1 MALNHYAKA
10 KKLGEKAYR
19 EAVSEGSYPYLPAL
33 DYILQGKT
41 MLKEVTVGELEIPV
55 NMIVG
60 TYTKGRQEAF
70 ARNFMPLLPAA
81 SEFGA
86 KWITV
91 FDYQLNEGLHD
102 SIKVYEYIGKFY
114 VAEGNKRVSVMRYLD
129 QPKISASVT
138 RIMPRESDTEEYL
151 LYKEFLKFFRCLGI
165 YDFNFR
171 RQGSYERL
179 AELVGMDLE
188 TPWPEQKVRFL
199 KSTFYLFTN
208 IYHSSG
214 GGSLSLTDSEA
225 FLLYLSFYPAES
237 LMTESQKEIRQRIER
252 IWKEFKI
259 KAGGDRIVFSE
270 NPNPG
275 SSRRSL
281 LSSIL
286 RTNKT
291 FSKSKPLQILF
302 MYDGTPLTSRWNNA
316 HEEGRLL
323 MEKDMRGYVKTTAE
337 VSCGEGESFDALVR
351 SAAEQGVN
359 LIVTTSPSQMEDS
372 LRAAAA
378 WPSLKFINCSVH
390 LHHDLVRTYYG
401 RLYESKFLLGVLAA
415 SLSKDHRI
423 GYVAAYPICGAL
435 ADINAFA
442 IGASMVDP
450 EVKIHLAWS
459 CIKDKNWRDSLYGNG
474 LSIISGPDLV
484 KPSRLD
490 SEYGLFIHHDDG
502 SIQNIASPR
511 WNWNWYYDLIA
522 LTMLN
527 GAWDSETSAI
537 GDQALNYWWG
547 MSSGVVDVELTD
559 KVPYSAVNLHSLLKK
574 GIISGTFTPF
584 DGELRSQTG
593 IVKTAN
599 DPALSASDIVN
610 INWLNENVIG
620 SIPDM
625 EDLTDTAKKVFR
637 ANSFHTP
644 GKAEL

>member
-1 MALNHYAKA
+1 MALEHYNKA

-33 DYILQGKT
+33 DYILQGRT
-41 MLKEVTVGELEIPV
+41 MLKEETVGNLEIPIS
-55 NMIVG
+55 MIVG
-60 TYTKGRQEAF
+60 TYTRGRQEAF
-70 ARNFMPLLPAA
+70 ARNFMPLLPIA

-86 KWITV
+86 KWIAVLT
-91 FDYQLNEGLHD
+91 YQLTEGLHD
-102 SIKVYEYIGKFY
+102 AIKVYEYMGKFY
-114 VAEGNKRVSVMRYLD
+114 VAEGNKRVSVLRYLD
-129 QPKISASVT
+129 QPKIFASVT
-138 RIMPRESDTEEYL
+138 RVMPQESDTDEYR
-151 LYKEFLKFFRCLGI
+151 LYKEFLRFFRCVGI
-165 YDFNFR
+165 YDFSFSR
-171 RQGSYERL
+171 LGSYERL

-188 TPWPEQKVRFL
+188 SPWPDQKVRFL

-208 IYHSSG
+208 IYHNSG
-214 GGSLSLTDSEA
+214 GSSLSLSDSDA

-237 LMTESQKEIRQRIER
+237 LMTESDKEIRQRIER

-275 SSRRSL
+275 TSRKTL

-286 RTNKT
+286 RSSKT
-291 FSKSKPLQILF
+291 FSKSKPLQIVF

-323 MEKDMRGYVKTTAE
+323 MEKDMRGYVKTTSKAC
-337 VSCGEGESFDALVR
+337 CGEGENFDAAVR
-351 SAAEQGVN
+351 SAAEEGAN
-359 LIVTTSPSQMEDS
+359 LIVTTSPAQMEDS

-435 ADINAFA
+435 ADLNAFA

-450 EVKIHLAWS
+450 EAKIHLAWS
-459 CIKDKNWRDSLYGNG
+459 CIKDIDWRDELYGKG
-474 LSIISGPDLV
+474 LTIISGPDLI
-484 KPSRLD
+484 KPSKLD
-490 SEYGLFIHHDDG
+490 PEYGLYFHRKDG
-502 SIQNIASPR
+502 SIKNIASPR

-527 GAWDSETSAI
+527 GAWDDETSAI

-547 MSSGVVDVELTD
+547 MSSGVVDVELTEN
-559 KVPYSAVNLHSLLKK
+559 VPYSAVNLHAVLKK

-584 DGELRSQTG
+584 DGELRSQDG
-593 IVKTAN
+593 IVKAAN
-599 DPALSASDIVN
+599 APALCADDIVN
-610 INWLNENVIG
+610 MSWINENVIG
-620 SIPDM
+620 SIPDID
-625 EDLTDTAKKVFR
+625 DLTDTAKKAVR
-637 ANSFHTP
+637 ANSFHIS